1 MKRNGWQEP
10 TGPEQSYSNAS
21 GDDAADHECDANQII
36 IGYIPAIF
44 YSNMFSLAFLEI
56 KSLTKISDTKSTKD
70 WKIGITVVSVIL
82 LSYLCI
88 YIVLLSG
95 NASIDMENF
104 RGEQDQNAILKQSFL
119 VGAYNMFVMMPNPF
133 MTSNSADDDALYQ
146 DRSQMNFFDLYYIV
160 TSIMLLCQAV
170 VYLQI
175 ARENLIIFIEEHIN

>member
-36 IGYIPAIF
+36 IGYIPEIF

-95 NASIDMENF
+95 NASIDMENS

-146 DRSQMNFFDLYYIV
+146 DRSQMNYFDLYYIV

>member
-1 MKRNGWQEP
+1 M
-10 TGPEQSYSNAS
+10 QSYSNAK
-21 GDDAADHECDANQII
+21 GDDATDHECDANQII

-70 WKIGITVVSVIL
+70 WKIGITVVGAIL

-95 NASIDMENF
+95 NASIEMETPG
-104 RGEQDQNAILKQSFL
+104 GEKDQNAMLKQSFL

-133 MTSNSADDDALYQ
+133 MTSNNSDDGALYQ
-146 DRSQMNFFDLYYIV
+146 DRSQMNYFDLYYIV

>member
-95 NASIDMENF
+95 NASIDMENS

>member
-10 TGPEQSYSNAS
+10 VTPVQSYSNAKE
-21 GDDAADHECDANQII
+21 DDTTDHECDANQII

-70 WKIGITVVSVIL
+70 WKIGITVVGVIL

-88 YIVLLSG
+88 YIVLFSG
-95 NASIDMENF
+95 NAAIETETPD
-104 RGEQDQNAILKQSFL
+104 GETVPNAMLKQSFL

-133 MTSNSADDDALYQ
+133 MTTKSSDDGALYN
-146 DRSQMNFFDLYYIV
+146 DRTQMNYFDLYYIV